1 MNAALNKGSIVWLYE
16 NYYLASGTF
25 SGSEN
30 EQFFAARQNSPL
42 IYRISPKGLG
52 EGAGQSIPGGSNKQ
66 D

>member
-1 MNAALNKGSIVWLYE
+1 MNAALNKACIVGLYE
-16 NYYLASGTF
+16 NWYLTRGTF
-25 SGSEN
+25 SGAED

-42 IYRISPKGLG
+42 IYMVSPKGLG